1 MQLICREVDVDVKYY
16 ADGENGICMED
27 DLVKLREELGLPAFK
42 GEEKDQSASEKVKE
56 SKSSKSK
63 GKNKKH

>member
-1 MQLICREVDVDVKYY
+1 MKYY
-16 ADGENGICMED
+16 ADGENGIRMED
-27 DLVKLREELGLPAFK
+27 DLVKWREELGLPAFK